1 MQIGA
6 FDPACGRTNSGDRG
20 MNISTSGGFG
30 KEGYGF
36 VSTGLKNA
44 VDGIVQQ
51 EGSAFLWERLSAS
64 IVAAGKPL
72 PQKNY
77 RSPAMGFRDVSN
89 LNSGYTAG

>member
-1 MQIGA
+1 MQIGT
-6 FDPACGRTNSGDRG
+6 FDQACGRVNSGDRD
-20 MNISTSGGFG
+20 MNTSTSGGFG

-72 PQKNY
+72 PPES
-77 RSPAMGFRDVSN
+77 RCPAMGVLEGAYLRSAD
-89 LNSGYTAG
+89 TAG